1 MIKETIGMKIEIL
14 GMGCTKCRNLEKNA
28 REAVA
33 ELGVEAEVAKVT
45 DPVAIAEMGVM
56 MTPALAIDGR
66 VRSVGKVLSKD
77 QIEFYIKEA
86 Q

>member
-1 MIKETIGMKIEIL
+1 MKIEIL
-14 GMGCTKCRNLEKNA
+14 GMGCAKCRNLEKNA

-45 DPVAIAEMGVM
+45 DAVSIAEMGVM
-56 MTPALAIDGR
+56 LTPALAIDGR
-66 VRSVGKVLSKD
+66 VRSVGKVLSKE

-86 Q
+86 K